1 MPRMQI
7 FVPNGT
13 DGTTVE
19 AKVYRC
25 IVEGFEEALPLLQS
39 IGLVEE
45 VQPYRELTS
54 MPVVLEH
61 FRVLKI
67 EKVYAGTIA
76 EWKCTIEAPEEI
88 MQRYKKV
95 QEVIA

>member
-1 MPRMQI
+1 MEQMKI
-7 FVPNGT
+7 FVPDGT
-13 DGTTVE
+13 SGTTVE

-25 IVEGFEEALPLLQS
+25 IVDGFEEALPLLRS
-39 IGLVEE
+39 IGLVED

-54 MPVVLEH
+54 MPVVVEH

-67 EKVYAGTIA
+67 DKVYVGTVA
-76 EWKCTIEAPEEI
+76 EWRCTIEAPDEI

-95 QEVIA
+95 QEVLA